1 MPDVSLLLVVV
12 FFTLLLVF
20 SLTVFYG
27 VVLDHNPRVLEMRRA
42 FAWRVVRWPWPY
54 RTAIQ
59 GMLPFALGALVGLLG
74 RELSGRTATLDN
86 FPSDAGQDLLF
97 LGTGLVLVGFVLML
111 RAPQWILPAWYKDV
125 LARRAVGLEPAMP
138 PPRGGANPSVTKR
151 QWIVLFAV
159 GVVLL
164 VATPVLSWPSGV
176 AVGAAAGL
184 AILSTYQVRR
194 R

>member
-1 MPDVSLLLVVV
+1 MPDVSLLLVVA

-59 GMLPFALGALVGLLG
+59 GMLPIALGALVGLLG

-86 FPSDAGQDLLF
+86 CSQCA
-97 LGTGLVLVGFVLML
+97 GTGLVLVGFVLML
-111 RAPQWILPAWYKDV
+111 RAPQWILPAWYRDV
-125 LARRAVGLEPAMP
+125 LARRAGGLEPAMP
-138 PPRGGANPSVTKR
+138 PPRGGATPSVTER
-151 QWIVLFAV
+151 QRAVLFAV